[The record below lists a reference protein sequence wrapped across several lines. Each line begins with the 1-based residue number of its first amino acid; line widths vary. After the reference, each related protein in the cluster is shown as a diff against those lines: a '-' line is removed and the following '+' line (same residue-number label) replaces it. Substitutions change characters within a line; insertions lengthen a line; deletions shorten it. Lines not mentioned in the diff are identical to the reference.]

1 MKKALLLPCFLTIV
15 TLEAQ
20 NIQPSLD
27 ISYPMNGKNTPVS
40 MEMFNHYAYW
50 SSDNCIFNL
59 KEGNVCKTK
68 GTIMTFKVSPSGDR
82 IAMIYRKGGKNTL
95 TVQDL
100 WDSENV
106 KIKQIPKLKH
116 PTAIAYTPDGKQLV
130 VADAD
135 GSINFFNSTTFSKNL
150 SLHCESQI
158 GQIQI
163 SKNGAY
169 IAAISDEG
177 SLNIWSIPSKNLLKV
192 IPLYNGVSAVKF
204 SDDSSQIA
212 VLTDDGILL
221 MYDTQNF
228 FPTGEFDTMVSSSK
242 DFALHKDGKY
252 IAIAQNDK
260 VALINTYDNHD
271 REYFTASGGGVTDI
285 YFIKDSNSDER
296 LVFNSSNEIRY
307 TSIKEHILPN
317 YSMLMADELSQ
328 KMDVWMNRMPD
339 ESLEAYNMRVN
350 EETIPLQKRLFEEEI
365 ATRMAENLLEDSEI
379 TFGSFNPESN
389 ILAVNFNTMPPAFL
403 PVPSEDVGYFMNPEN
418 LEYRDAIYAL
428 DKNDRFELVYLNV
441 YNNKTCQTYTF
452 DNRER
457 KDLEYMLSEDGF
469 VPVEI
474 VAMSNMEEV
483 TLQGIKENIMEAA
496 MQQNLISSHTVIDVT
511 TGVSTET
518 DPDGSRNVNYNI
530 GFTYNVEAAYSAQ
543 EDFTPGEYHVDK
555 SGAAK
560 SMCEIIRTAFE
571 TEFADYIKAGKKL
584 RIKITGMADS
594 LPINGVIPYDGC
606 YGDFSSYPVIGKG
619 FDSVSISKE
628 SGITEN
634 PQLAFL
640 RAVGVKDSIENSI
653 PGINLMDTEYI
664 YDIQIADQAGGAFRR
679 ISVDFVFINAF

>member
-1 MKKALLLPCFLTIV
+1 MSCFLSIV

-20 NIQPSLD
+20 NIQPPLD
-27 ISYPMNGKNTPVS
+27 LSYPISGKNAPAS

-50 SSDNCIFNL
+50 SSGNRIFNL
-59 KEGNVCKTK
+59 KEGDVCKVK
-68 GTIMTFKVSPSGDR
+68 GEIISFKVSPAGDR
-82 IAMIYRKGGKNTL
+82 VAMIYRTGGKNVM

-106 KIKQIPKLKH
+106 KIKRIPKLNH
-116 PTAIAYTPDGKQLV
+116 PTAIAYTPDAKQIV

-135 GSINFFNSTTFSKNL
+135 GAIRFYSSTTFSKQL
-150 SLHCESQI
+150 SLHCESHQI

-163 SKNGAY
+163 SKNGVY
-169 IAAISDEG
+169 LAAISDEG
-177 SLNIWSIPSKNLLKV
+177 SLSIWSIPAQSLLKV
-192 IPLYNGVSAVKF
+192 IPTYNGVSALKF

-212 VLTDDGILL
+212 VLTNDGILM

-228 FPTGEFDTMVSSSK
+228 LPTGEFDTMVSQPR
-242 DFALHKDGKY
+242 DFAIHKDGKY
-252 IAIAQNDK
+252 IAIAQNDN
-260 VALINTYDNHD
+260 VSLINTYDSHD
-271 REYFTASGGGVTDI
+271 RKNFTASGGGLSNV
-285 YFIKDSNSDER
+285 YFITDGNGDDRIVYNTSC
-296 LVFNSSNEIRY
+296 EIRY
-307 TSIKEHILPN
+307 TPIKESILPN
-317 YSMLMADELSQ
+317 YSMLMADELSE
-328 KMDVWMNRMPD
+328 KMEVWMSRMPD
-339 ESLEAYNMRVN
+339 ESLEDYNSRVN

-379 TFGSFNPESN
+379 TFGSFNPEN
-389 ILAVNFNTMPPAFL
+389 DILAVNFNTMPPAYL

-428 DKNDRFELVYLNV
+428 DENDRFELVYLDV
-441 YNNKTCQTYTF
+441 YNNKTGKTYTF

-457 KDLEYMLSEDGF
+457 QDIDYMLSDDGF
-469 VPVEI
+469 VPVEL

-483 TLQGIKENIMEAA
+483 TLQGIKENIMEIAKR
-496 MQQNLISSHTVIDVT
+496 QNLISNHTEIDVT

-518 DPDGSRNVNYNI
+518 DPDGNRNVNYNI

-543 EDFTPGEYHVDK
+543 EDFTPGEYHIDK

-584 RIKITGMADS
+584 QIKITGMADS

-606 YGDFSSYPVIGKG
+606 YGDFSTHPVVGNG
-619 FDSVSISKE
+619 FNNVSISKE

-640 RAVGVKDSIENSI
+640 RAVGVKESIEKSV

-664 YDIQIADQAGGAFRR
+664 YDIQIAEQAGGAYRR